1 MARGPEFASG
11 SLKSRV
17 SEQEVAEFTET
28 KTRFFPA
35 ALRSPNGARQLKPGS
50 KRSPGHVTPLNKK
63 TSAIPWERG
72 SSIGESKLQTR
83 VLAPASGWRLALTVL
98 IALGSALVLQAATL
112 GAEPAITILDPPES
126 DFFSKEIICKGI
138 PIKAHR
144 DVSDAA
150 LREASRRLGRMLE
163 HIPVIVENL
172 VNIGAE
178 MHIIGKHQVTSDLP
192 SLRHYKGKAYE
203 SYGKTFESID
213 ARTRGVGGL
222 PASCAEENL
231 LKLPSDR
238 YRDHRD
244 ICTHEFAHTLLGY
257 GLSPDVRAIVHQ
269 QFEKSMAAG
278 LWKTTYAS
286 TNDDEFF
293 AELSMWY
300 FGSRGGY
307 GQLKPKPTIG
317 RSWLRQYDPGAFAVL
332 DGIYSGRTKVARVTW
347 EKLVARPPEEEHT
360 LKSLSSAEPTVFVV
374 DNRTSHDLSLFW
386 LDYQGER
393 KASREV
399 RTGSRSSH
407 NTFATHAFL
416 LTRPDGSPV
425 AIFVATKN
433 HCRAIVTDR

>member
-1 MARGPEFASG
+1 LP
-11 SLKSRV
+11 K
-17 SEQEVAEFTET
+17 
-28 KTRFFPA
+28 
-35 ALRSPNGARQLKPGS
+35 
-50 KRSPGHVTPLNKK
+50 
-63 TSAIPWERG
+63 
-72 SSIGESKLQTR
+72 R
-83 VLAPASGWRLALTVL
+83 VLAPAHRGRSPLTLL
-98 IALGSALVLQAATL
+98 IAVASAFALQAATL
-112 GAEPAITILDPPES
+112 GAEPTIRILDPPES
-126 DFFSKEIICKGI
+126 GFFSKEIICKGI

-150 LREASRRLGRMLE
+150 MREAARRLGRMFE
-163 HIPVIVENL
+163 HIPVIVQNL
-172 VNIGAE
+172 VDIGAE

-192 SLRHYKGKAYE
+192 YLRHYKGKAYE

-222 PASCAEENL
+222 MASCAEENL

-257 GLSPDVRAIVHQ
+257 GLSPDVRAIVHE

-332 DGIYSGRTKVARVTW
+332 DGIYTGRTKVARVAW
-347 EKLVARPPEEEHT
+347 EKLAARPPEEEHT
-360 LKSLSSAEPTVFVV
+360 IKSLPSTERTVFVV

-386 LDYQGER
+386 LDFQGKR
-393 KASREV
+393 KASGEV
-399 RTGSRSSH
+399 RAGNRASH

-416 LTRPDGSPV
+416 LTHPDGSPV
-425 AIFVATKN
+425 AIYVATKD

>member
-1 MARGPEFASG
+1 LP
-11 SLKSRV
+11 K
-17 SEQEVAEFTET
+17 
-28 KTRFFPA
+28 
-35 ALRSPNGARQLKPGS
+35 
-50 KRSPGHVTPLNKK
+50 
-63 TSAIPWERG
+63 
-72 SSIGESKLQTR
+72 R
-83 VLAPASGWRLALTVL
+83 VLAPAHRGRSPLTLL
-98 IALGSALVLQAATL
+98 IAVASVFALQAATF

-150 LREASRRLGRMLE
+150 MREASRRLGRMLE
-163 HIPVIVENL
+163 HIPVIVQNL
-172 VNIGAE
+172 VDIGAE
-178 MHIIGKHQVTSDLP
+178 MQIIGKHQVTSDLP
-192 SLRHYKGKAYE
+192 YLRHFKGKAYE

-222 PASCAEENL
+222 MASCAEENL

-257 GLSPDVRAIVHQ
+257 GLSPDVRASVPAVREIDGRRTV
-269 QFEKSMAAG
+269 E
-278 LWKTTYAS
+278 
-286 TNDDEFF
+286 DDLRVDQRRRVF

-332 DGIYSGRTKVARVTW
+332 DGIYSGRTKVARVAW

-360 LKSLSSAEPTVFVV
+360 LKSLSSKERTVFVV

-386 LDYQGER
+386 LDYQGTR
-393 KASREV
+393 QARGDV
-399 RTGSRSSH
+399 RAGNRPSQ
-407 NTFATHAFL
+407 NTLATHAWL

-425 AIFVATKN
+425 AIYVATKN
-433 HCRAIVTDR
+433 HCRAIVTNR